1 MSSPRPLRGEIW
13 EFDLDPKVGREQKGT
28 RPCLV
33 VSTNAMNAS
42 AFGTVIV
49 CPITTRKRPSFAWRP
64 AVDPEDLQVVDAAW
78 TPRPHW
84 VATDQIVTLDTA
96 GRALRHLA
104 TLADAGKLA
113 RVDHSLRSML
123 SLEG

>member
-13 EFDLDPKVGREQKGT
+13 EFDLDPKIGREQKGT

-42 AFGTVIV
+42 AFGTVVV
-49 CPITTRKRPSFAWRP
+49 CPITTRDRPSFAWRP
-64 AVDPEDLQVVDAAW
+64 GMDPEDLQIIDDGW
-78 TPRPHW
+78 TARSHW

-96 GRALRHLA
+96 RRALRHLA
-104 TLADAGKLA
+104 TVTNPAKLE
-113 RVDHSLRSML
+113 RVDGSLRSML
-123 SLEG
+123 SLDG